1 MNLVFFFFFF
11 LPAADTSSQSVCPL
25 ESALMLL
32 ESMSQEFSITQ
43 QDYKNVCTSIK
54 EMVSMFLIVFFKSP
68 IQFMHMIRFYI
79 PFHKNIQTYYFV

>member
-1 MNLVFFFFFF
+1 MNLFFLGFF

-32 ESMSQEFSITQ
+32 ESMSQEFSIPQ

>member
-1 MNLVFFFFFF
+1 MNLFVLFFF

-54 EMVSMFLIVFFKSP
+54 EMVSMFLIVFF
-68 IQFMHMIRFYI
+68 
-79 PFHKNIQTYYFV
+79 

>member
-1 MNLVFFFFFF
+1 MNLFFFFF

-32 ESMSQEFSITQ
+32 ESMSQEFSIPQ

-54 EMVSMFLIVFFKSP
+54 EMVSMFLIVFF
-68 IQFMHMIRFYI
+68 
-79 PFHKNIQTYYFV
+79 